1 MIDLHLHSS
10 ASDGAL
16 PPDELVALAAA
27 NGVRTLALTDHDST
41 AGLNAGAAAAADCG
55 LQFVP
60 GVEISVSWQHRTL
73 HVVGLNIDAGNARLQ
88 TGLTALQRLRDTRAR
103 EIGRRLAQRGIP
115 DAYAG
120 AQALAAGAEIT
131 RTHFARHLQ
140 DSGHVRTFQEAFKRY
155 LHLGKPAYVSVTWA
169 ALEDC
174 IAWIHAA
181 GGLAVLAHPL
191 RYPMTRSWLL
201 RALNAFKQAGGDA
214 MEVVCGRGNRDELL
228 QAAHLATR
236 FELAGSVG
244 SDFHAPG
251 NAYLHP
257 GGLPPLPDSV
267 EPVWYRFN

>member
-16 PPDELVALAAA
+16 SPDEVVALAAA

-41 AGLNAGAAAAADCG
+41 AGLEAGAAAAAR
-55 LQFVP
+55 LKLTFVP
-60 GVEISVSWQHRTL
+60 GVEVSVSWEHRTL
-73 HVVGLNIDAGNARLQ
+73 HVVGLNIDASNDQLQ
-88 TGLTALQRLRDTRAR
+88 AGLRELQKLRDTRAR
-103 EIGRRLAQRGIP
+103 EIGRRLAKRGIP

-120 AQALAAGAEIT
+120 ARALAAGADIT
-131 RTHFARHLQ
+131 RTHFARHLHANGHAKNFQ
-140 DSGHVRTFQEAFKRY
+140 DAFKRY
-155 LHLGKPAYVSVTWA
+155 LHLGKPAHVSVTWA

-174 IAWIHAA
+174 IDWIHTA
-181 GGLAVLAHPL
+181 GGQAVLAHPL

-201 RALNAFKQAGGDA
+201 RALTAFKQAGGDA
-214 MEVVCGRGNRDELL
+214 LEVVCGRGNRDELM

-257 GGLPPLPDSV
+257 GGLPELPDNI
-267 EPVWYRFN
+267 EPVWNRFH